1 MISYC
6 IMYITLTFYCIP
18 CLGGREGGREARGPP
33 VDRRQSVVSSIV
45 RTRDTDR
52 PHPAASSLRPRSH
65 GVSLELCSVLEPG
78 GSGREIAEQKRGAA
92 LNVSRRRSEGGEV
105 WGLRDHSLHCSVRIS
120 GFQILKININLP
132 SPYKLF
138 LWELYLWQFILL
150 LSLSHS
156 LFNIRNTF

>member
-1 MISYC
+1 
-6 IMYITLTFYCIP
+6 MYITLTFYCIP
-18 CLGGREGGREARGPP
+18 CLGGREGGEARGPP

-105 WGLRDHSLHCSVRIS
+105 
-120 GFQILKININLP
+120 
-132 SPYKLF
+132 
-138 LWELYLWQFILL
+138 
-150 LSLSHS
+150 
-156 LFNIRNTF
+156 